1 MARVIAI
8 ANQKGGVGKTTT
20 AINLAACLAAADL
33 KTLLVDVDP
42 QANAT
47 SGLGVWVPEGS
58 PTIYEVLV
66 DGTDLIDTLRR
77 TELDS
82 LRVAPASYALV
93 GAELELV
100 NDERRAFHL
109 RRALA
114 GVRDDFDYVVLDSP
128 PSQGILTVNALSV
141 ADSVIVPIQCE
152 YLALEGL
159 SRMLQTLDRVRDSLN
174 PTLKL
179 EGILMTMVDSR
190 MNLTRQVAAD
200 VRAHFPGQVF
210 EAEVPRNVRLGEA
223 PSFGQPIILYDLRSS
238 GARAY
243 LNLMREVVRNG
254 KKGTRARA

>member
-33 KTLLVDVDP
+33 KTLLVDMDP
-42 QANAT
+42 QANST
-47 SGLGVWVPEGS
+47 SGLGVRVPEGA
-58 PTIYEVLV
+58 TTVYEVLV
-66 DGTDLIDTLRR
+66 DGTALRETFR
-77 TELDS
+77 PTELDS
-82 LRVAPASYALV
+82 LRVAPASYDLV

-109 RRALA
+109 RDALA
-114 GVRDDFDYVVLDSP
+114 GVRDEFDYVVLDSP
-128 PSQGILTVNALSV
+128 PSLGILTVNALSV

-174 PTLKL
+174 PVLAL
-179 EGILMTMVDSR
+179 EGILLTMVDPR
-190 MNLTRQVAAD
+190 MNLTRQVVAD

-210 EAEVPRNVRLGEA
+210 EVEVPRNVRLGEA